1 MFSLPTVEM
10 IYNEY
15 HKQTFYAKNGVY
27 PKTIKNYSNLYNDET
42 KVEYIN
48 YFIEFLKRNNGLVD
62 WKLYIKALAQVF
74 KQSNNLKFL
83 GSFKGN
89 KIYRDYI
96 ASLQVKKDN
105 ENDIKTDIISS
116 LQFLAAYNKENGITF
131 KEYFD
136 LDKDIIP
143 LALKHIYSGT
153 VSVYFYACFPKE
165 ILARLFSYQEDVFQ
179 ELFHLSK
186 YEFLDS
192 YFVSKRDNILS
203 YPNLLNIVNIIEEK
217 IINKL

>member
-1 MFSLPTVEM
+1 MFSVPTVEM

-27 PKTIKNYSNLYNDET
+27 PKTIKNFSNLYNDET

-74 KQSNNLKFL
+74 KQSNNLKYL
-83 GSFKGN
+83 GTFKGN

-96 ASLQVKKDN
+96 ASIQVNKTD
-105 ENDIKTDIISS
+105 ENDIKSEIISS
-116 LQFLAAYNKENGITF
+116 LQFLTAYNKENEITF

-136 LDKDIIP
+136 LDRDIIP
-143 LALKHIYSGT
+143 VALKHVYSGT
-153 VSVYFYACFPKE
+153 ISVYFYACFPKE
-165 ILARLFSYQEDVFQ
+165 ILARLFNYQEDVFQ

-192 YFVSKRDNILS
+192 YFVSKRDNMLKYS
-203 YPNLLNIVNIIEEK
+203 NVLNIVNVIEEK

>member
-1 MFSLPTVEM
+1 MFSVPTVEM

-27 PKTIKNYSNLYNDET
+27 PKTIKNFSNLYNDET

-89 KIYRDYI
+89 KIYMD
-96 ASLQVKKDN
+96 
-105 ENDIKTDIISS
+105 
-116 LQFLAAYNKENGITF
+116 
-131 KEYFD
+131 
-136 LDKDIIP
+136 
-143 LALKHIYSGT
+143 
-153 VSVYFYACFPKE
+153 
-165 ILARLFSYQEDVFQ
+165 
-179 ELFHLSK
+179 
-186 YEFLDS
+186 
-192 YFVSKRDNILS
+192 
-203 YPNLLNIVNIIEEK
+203 
-217 IINKL
+217 

>member
-1 MFSLPTVEM
+1 MFYLPTVEM
-10 IYNEY
+10 VYNEY

-27 PKTIKNYSNLYNDET
+27 PKTIKNYNNLYNDET
-42 KVEYIN
+42 KMEYIN

-74 KQSNNLKFL
+74 KQSNNLKYL
-83 GSFKGN
+83 GTFKGN

-96 ASLQVKKDN
+96 ASLQVRK
-105 ENDIKTDIISS
+105 NDEGTIKSDIISS
-116 LQFLAAYNKENGITF
+116 LQFLTAYNKEAGITF

-136 LDKDIIP
+136 LDSDLIP
-143 LALKHIYSGT
+143 IALKHVYSGT

-179 ELFHLSK
+179 ELFNLSK

-203 YPNLLNIVNIIEEK
+203 YPNLLNIVNVIEEK